1 MYKFIDTI
9 ERNNEERLPSE
20 AMKFNGVYLEK
31 EIPGYRTLQVSGREI
46 LENELTESEVGTA
59 DGARLRRKRYPP
71 RVITVKYCLKSED
84 SVSFRAAYNKLNTIL
99 DAENAQLIF
108 NDELDKYF
116 VGTKQ
121 GASEVPAGTNVVTG
135 EIEFLCSDPFKY
147 AVNEKTVLPTL
158 DDGKTIVLDYAG
170 SYKCYPRIISTANGD
185 LEFVG
190 YVNDQGRV
198 LQIGDTEEVD
208 ADKYEASQVLIDD
221 THSGMDS
228 AEWLDNIAKNTPFT
242 TTSGALLSAAQSG
255 SMMITDD
262 GYGKNILQVENYGS
276 GSEFHG
282 PSITRTVPADSS
294 GHAGAKNCTLSWH
307 HLFEASSPA
316 EIGFVQ
322 FLMTT
327 KTKSGEKKNV
337 AGINF
342 SKGGSSGMTERA
354 HMYVDGKYQKDV
366 TFDVRKGNVI
376 TGSKGGR
383 SSISKFGGKF
393 TFNIAGRI
401 YEFNRPELADI
412 EVHEVSIYIGCYKNV
427 PAVSSNG
434 VYSVRFVSHSVD
446 AWKDVPNKFGKKDEI
461 VADCRSGSVHVNGVE
476 VPGIGAVGNDWE
488 EFYLRPGKNQIQCTY
503 SSWSIRPD
511 FKLKYREVYL

>member
-1 MYKFIDTI
+1 M
-9 ERNNEERLPSE
+9 
-20 AMKFNGVYLEK
+20 
-31 EIPGYRTLQVSGREI
+31 SGREI

-185 LEFVG
+185 LGFVG

-242 TTSGALLSAAQSG
+242 TTSGALLWLLNQ
-255 SMMITDD
+255 
-262 GYGKNILQVENYGS
+262 
-276 GSEFHG
+276 
-282 PSITRTVPADSS
+282 
-294 GHAGAKNCTLSWH
+294 
-307 HLFEASSPA
+307 
-316 EIGFVQ
+316 
-322 FLMTT
+322 
-327 KTKSGEKKNV
+327 
-337 AGINF
+337 
-342 SKGGSSGMTERA
+342 
-354 HMYVDGKYQKDV
+354 
-366 TFDVRKGNVI
+366 
-376 TGSKGGR
+376 
-383 SSISKFGGKF
+383 
-393 TFNIAGRI
+393 
-401 YEFNRPELADI
+401 
-412 EVHEVSIYIGCYKNV
+412 EV
-427 PAVSSNG
+427 
-434 VYSVRFVSHSVD
+434 
-446 AWKDVPNKFGKKDEI
+446 
-461 VADCRSGSVHVNGVE
+461 
-476 VPGIGAVGNDWE
+476 
-488 EFYLRPGKNQIQCTY
+488 
-503 SSWSIRPD
+503 
-511 FKLKYREVYL
+511 

>member
-1 MYKFIDTI
+1 M
-9 ERNNEERLPSE
+9 
-20 AMKFNGVYLEK
+20 
-31 EIPGYRTLQVSGREI
+31 
-46 LENELTESEVGTA
+46 
-59 DGARLRRKRYPP
+59 
-71 RVITVKYCLKSED
+71 
-84 SVSFRAAYNKLNTIL
+84 
-99 DAENAQLIF
+99 
-108 NDELDKYF
+108 
-116 VGTKQ
+116 
-121 GASEVPAGTNVVTG
+121 
-135 EIEFLCSDPFKY
+135 
-147 AVNEKTVLPTL
+147 
-158 DDGKTIVLDYAG
+158 
-170 SYKCYPRIISTANGD
+170 
-185 LEFVG
+185 
-190 YVNDQGRV
+190 
-198 LQIGDTEEVD
+198 
-208 ADKYEASQVLIDD
+208 
-221 THSGMDS
+221 
-228 AEWLDNIAKNTPFT
+228 
-242 TTSGALLSAAQSG
+242 AAQSG
-255 SMMITDD
+255 SMMITIMMDM
-262 GYGKNILQVENYGS
+262 GKISCRLKIMVLVLNSWSLVLQ
-276 GSEFHG
+276 G
-282 PSITRTVPADSS
+282 PYLLIRRC
-294 GHAGAKNCTLSWH
+294 HAGAKNCTLSWH

-446 AWKDVPNKFGKKDEI
+446 A
-461 VADCRSGSVHVNGVE
+461 
-476 VPGIGAVGNDWE
+476 
-488 EFYLRPGKNQIQCTY
+488 
-503 SSWSIRPD
+503 
-511 FKLKYREVYL
+511 